1 VGRRTI
7 GRDGEMRH
15 SGWDEPAEASGRP
28 PGGSQA
34 PWQLPG
40 HTGLVEAGGYAEQPL
55 PPAGWRP
62 VATGRPSRV
71 WPPTRQEIVA
81 AVGTV
86 VALAAVGLPVALLW
100 RGVAPRLGFR
110 IVSSGNPVPVV
121 PETEQFFAA
130 DGWFA
135 VLTLAV
141 GVLAAVLLWQ
151 LRSARGPTAL
161 VGLALGGLAGAVVTW
176 KFAVVLAPGPSD
188 AALHQVGNLVYPAL
202 RLRALAEL
210 VVEPITAVI
219 GYLVFTG
226 FAGRNDLG
234 SGGPPPE
241 PDPVA
246 G

>member
-1 VGRRTI
+1 MGRRTI

-135 VLTLAV
+135 
-141 GVLAAVLLWQ
+141 
-151 LRSARGPTAL
+151 TAL

-210 VVEPITAVI
+210 VVEPIAAVI